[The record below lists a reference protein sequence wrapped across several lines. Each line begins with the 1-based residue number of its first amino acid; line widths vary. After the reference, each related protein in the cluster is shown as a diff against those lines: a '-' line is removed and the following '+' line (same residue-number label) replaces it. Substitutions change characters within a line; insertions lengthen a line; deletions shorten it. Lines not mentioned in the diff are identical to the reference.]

1 MGVGGTLGGRR
12 AVEAG
17 VVQGLRPSHQAV
29 QLLLDQTAK
38 IFSPKKDQSF
48 FRQSIFDINL
58 FHPKSRSEKKVRD
71 SV

>member
-38 IFSPKKDQSF
+38 ISSPKKDQSF
-48 FRQSIFDINL
+48 FVDLFSISNL